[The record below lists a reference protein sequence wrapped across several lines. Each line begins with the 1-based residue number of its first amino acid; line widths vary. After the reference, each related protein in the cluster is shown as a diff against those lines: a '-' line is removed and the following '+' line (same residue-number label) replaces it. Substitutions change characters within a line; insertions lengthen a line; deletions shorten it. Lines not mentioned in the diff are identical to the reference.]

1 MTVPISNAIQN
12 IYMNNATTTPSP
24 ATVTKPPFCESIPGA
39 PAVVV
44 LTVAAV
50 VVDEEEFVSA
60 VAEALVPA
68 AVDDSI
74 PLEAFILAVELF
86 VLLPVALVAA
96 PESVPVAVFF
106 PAFVEEE
113 DCVFCQL

>member
-1 MTVPISNAIQN
+1 
-12 IYMNNATTTPSP
+12 MNNANTTPSP

-44 LTVAAV
+44 FTVAAV

-74 PLEAFILAVELF
+74 PFILAVELF
-86 VLLPVALVAA
+86 VFLPVALVAA

>member
-12 IYMNNATTTPSP
+12 IYMNNANTTPSP

-86 VLLPVALVAA
+86 VFLPVA
-96 PESVPVAVFF
+96 
-106 PAFVEEE
+106 
-113 DCVFCQL
+113 

>member
-1 MTVPISNAIQN
+1 M
-12 IYMNNATTTPSP
+12 
-24 ATVTKPPFCESIPGA
+24 
-39 PAVVV
+39 VVF
-44 LTVAAV
+44 TVAAV

-74 PLEAFILAVELF
+74 PFILAVELF
-86 VLLPVALVAA
+86 VFLPVALVAA
-96 PESVPVAVFF
+96 PESVPVAVIF